1 MSDKEQSYQ
10 ETLDYIFAKLPMFSR
25 VGSSAYKKDLT
36 NTLTLCA
43 FLGNPQNSFRSVHIG
58 GTNGKGSTTN
68 YLASMAIENGLK
80 VGIYTSPHLI
90 DFRERIRIG
99 HEMIPK
105 EYVVSFVDRIRP
117 LIEEIE
123 PSFFE
128 ITVAMAFDY
137 FASQEIDIAFIEV
150 GLGGRLDSTNIITP
164 ILSIITN
171 VSFDHMN
178 MLGDTLEK
186 IAVEKAGIIKNNRPT
201 IIGETNEEYA
211 FVFDQKAKSEN
222 SRIEYADKVIK
233 LKPHEDNRYVFQAEK
248 FSLSISKEFVGPEY
262 QLKNIRTSIL
272 GYLKIAELLGIKSNL
287 KLSEVIAYGIKNRT
301 QNTGFLGR
309 WTLLTLLEKGE
320 SRFILES
327 AHNEAGI
334 LEFNKSFS
342 HFPVD
347 SFIIFGCVND
357 KDISNII
364 KILPL
369 TARYILTQAS
379 IPRALQ
385 VKDLSRFFEENK
397 LNVFS
402 TSSSVDIAI
411 DVAVAN
417 AVGRDTIFI
426 IGSIFVVGE
435 ALNRLQIIGY
445 K

>member
-186 IAVEKAGIIKNNRPT
+186 IAVEKAGIIKNNRP
-201 IIGETNEEYA
+201 
-211 FVFDQKAKSEN
+211 
-222 SRIEYADKVIK
+222 
-233 LKPHEDNRYVFQAEK
+233 
-248 FSLSISKEFVGPEY
+248 
-262 QLKNIRTSIL
+262 
-272 GYLKIAELLGIKSNL
+272 
-287 KLSEVIAYGIKNRT
+287 
-301 QNTGFLGR
+301 
-309 WTLLTLLEKGE
+309 
-320 SRFILES
+320 
-327 AHNEAGI
+327 
-334 LEFNKSFS
+334 
-342 HFPVD
+342 
-347 SFIIFGCVND
+347 
-357 KDISNII
+357 
-364 KILPL
+364 
-369 TARYILTQAS
+369 
-379 IPRALQ
+379 
-385 VKDLSRFFEENK
+385 
-397 LNVFS
+397 
-402 TSSSVDIAI
+402 
-411 DVAVAN
+411 
-417 AVGRDTIFI
+417 
-426 IGSIFVVGE
+426 
-435 ALNRLQIIGY
+435 
-445 K
+445 